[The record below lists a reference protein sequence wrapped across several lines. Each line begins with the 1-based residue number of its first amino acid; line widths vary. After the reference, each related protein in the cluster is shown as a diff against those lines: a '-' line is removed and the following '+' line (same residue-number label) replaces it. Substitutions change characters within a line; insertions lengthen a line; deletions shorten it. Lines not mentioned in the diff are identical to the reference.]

1 MFPTWHQLSSEQII
15 SSEEKVKLECQHSYE
30 SWTYGNCLSKFLSN
44 FLKFLSRLKMALP
57 VYSANHSD
65 DDDCSDELFSGLDL
79 SEELFDNMQ
88 YSDVNFNIDGR
99 ELNRSPVCHFLPI
112 KSLKFLLKYD
122 N

>member
-1 MFPTWHQLSSEQII
+1 MLISSNQQLYSEIIKISILNLKFFEQMFPTWHQLSSEQFI

-30 SWTYGNCLSKFLSN
+30 SWTYGNCLWKFLSN

-65 DDDCSDELFSGLDL
+65 DDDCSDELFSELDL

-88 YSDVNFNIDGR
+88 YS
-99 ELNRSPVCHFLPI
+99 LQ
-112 KSLKFLLKYD
+112 
-122 N
+122 

>member
-65 DDDCSDELFSGLDL
+65 DDDCSDELFSGVREL
-79 SEELFDNMQ
+79 SESNEEFSSNSLLL
-88 YSDVNFNIDGR
+88 DV
-99 ELNRSPVCHFLPI
+99 S
-112 KSLKFLLKYD
+112 
-122 N
+122 